1 MSQENDRR
9 KLAKRLIIAASLAS
23 IVFGI
28 SDMLRWLRSDS

>member
-1 MSQENDRR
+1 MSQRTDRR
-9 KLAKRLIIAASLAS
+9 KLAKKLIIAASLAS

>member
-1 MSQENDRR
+1 MPQENDRR

>member
-9 KLAKRLIIAASLAS
+9 KLAKKLVIAASVAS

>member
-28 SDMLRWLRSDS
+28 SDMLRWLRSDP

>member
-9 KLAKRLIIAASLAS
+9 KLAKRLVIAASVAS

>member
-1 MSQENDRR
+1 MSQQNDRR

-28 SDMLRWLRSDS
+28 GDMLRWLRSDS

>member
-1 MSQENDRR
+1 MSQESDRR

-23 IVFGI
+23 ILFGI

>member
-9 KLAKRLIIAASLAS
+9 KLAKRLILAASLAS

>member
-23 IVFGI
+23 VVFGI
-28 SDMLRWLRSDS
+28 GDMLRWLRSDS

>member
-9 KLAKRLIIAASLAS
+9 SLAKRLIIVASLAS

>member
-1 MSQENDRR
+1 MSQQTDRR

-28 SDMLRWLRSDS
+28 GDMLRALRSDS

>member
-1 MSQENDRR
+1 MPQENDRR

-23 IVFGI
+23 SVFGI

>member
-9 KLAKRLIIAASLAS
+9 KLAKRLIIAASLTS

-28 SDMLRWLRSDS
+28 SDMLRWLRSNS

>member
-1 MSQENDRR
+1 MSQQNDRQ